1 MLTWGGRSVGR
12 SGVCSRVTIIL
23 VCYFLVIFFIP
34 AMYYTNEVTHLAL
47 CKCSNHSVDSIIF
60 TIPVWYTQY
69 NNPVMIIQNAPY
81 PLQAILCRC
90 LKHVMCKHN
99 TGQDIFLL
107 VLHVVYLYMLYVYYF
122 DGRIAVSV

>member
-1 MLTWGGRSVGR
+1 MPILKAIGGNGLARETTFVASNKGN
-12 SGVCSRVTIIL
+12 SEYL
-23 VCYFLVIFFIP
+23 VIP

-47 CKCSNHSVDSIIF
+47 CKCSNHSVDHA
-60 TIPVWYTQY
+60 VGYTQY
-69 NNPVMIIQNAPY
+69 SNPVMIIQNAPY

-107 VLHVVYLYMLYVYYF
+107 VLHVIYLYMLYVYYF